1 MDVLNVL
8 KCIGSCGNFPFP
20 ALLSATNFSSFCA
33 LLCDLGT
40 GHCGLQYLDSLCP
53 LVYGW
58 VWPLGL
64 ESGRRVLIERVI
76 SQLWPTVAR
85 SSWGC
90 VHEWPQCSW
99 VVPYRLQLWKSSSDS
114 ISSLSLAWIL
124 SLLTLTGS
132 FQYGSQSYKSVMKQQ
147 LQKVS
152 LGQRQYDKTKQN
164 NKKPD
169 QKQKTKPTDSFFF
182 SSLFNMCNTEFS
194 LDLFILVCLNT
205 GLERKELGGIMMPC

>member
-1 MDVLNVL
+1 MDGLNVL

-20 ALLSATNFSSFCA
+20 ALLSSTNFPSFSA

-40 GHCGLQYLDSLCP
+40 GHCGLQYLESLCP

-64 ESGRRVLIERVI
+64 EGERRVLIDRVI
-76 SQLWPTVAR
+76 SQLWPAVAR
-85 SSWGC
+85 SGRGC
-90 VHEWPQCSW
+90 VHEWPQCPW

-152 LGQRQYDKTKQN
+152 LGQRQYDKTKQKTTKN
-164 NKKPD
+164 LTKN
-169 QKQKTKPTDSFFF
+169 KTKKQNPQTVFFF
-182 SSLFNMCNTEFS
+182 QL
-194 LDLFILVCLNT
+194 IQRV
-205 GLERKELGGIMMPC
+205 